1 MAVTV
6 EDVMRECR
14 NFFVKAHYE
23 GEFEISGGTLK
34 LPETLPESAFIA
46 VTGSAYH
53 DGVHQMADA
62 FDTPDE
68 VFTGRVYILHPP
80 KDFLEICKEIA
91 VYDEKNPVGAFQS
104 ESFGE
109 YSYQRAGVQTGLKT
123 WQSAMQ
129 QKLNAYRRM
138 FTEVEL

>member
-1 MAVTV
+1 MAVTI

-14 NFFVKAHYE
+14 NFFAAAHYD

-34 LPETLPESAFIA
+34 LPEELPESALIA

-53 DGVHQMADA
+53 DGVHQLSEA

-68 VFTGRVYILHPP
+68 TFAGRVYILHPP
-80 KDFLEICKEIA
+80 KAFLEICKEA
-91 VYDEKNPVGAFQS
+91 AAYDEKNPVGAFQS
-104 ESFGE
+104 ETFGE
-109 YSYQRAGVQTGLKT
+109 YQYTRAGVQTGLKS

-129 QKLNAYRRM
+129 QRLNPYRKM
-138 FTEVEL
+138 FTEVL